1 MASGISGKHR
11 AWKWKI
17 QSPQSTFF
25 VPWDGLDSGSSWEYI
40 PSGKP
45 WHDVLSHGVTAAWP
59 AGQSFTRHASAM
71 PRRQRFQR
79 WWKHPKSTMEQ
90 IMPKKHAIERDA
102 PWPCQ
107 EKP

>member
-11 AWKWKI
+11 ATNSDFQPPDQPFSAYGI
-17 QSPQSTFF
+17 GR
-25 VPWDGLDSGSSWEYI
+25 GLAHNPAFPFAEN
-40 PSGKP
+40 PTLP
-45 WHDVLSHGVTAAWP
+45 CFRTGVTADWAT
-59 AGQSFTRHASAM
+59 AQSFTRHASTM

-79 WWKHPKSTMEQ
+79 WWKHPKSITRQ

-102 PWPCQ
+102 PWPHQ